1 MIPLRIYT
9 ERERRLIV
17 DAIRRSA
24 AEARATRASAEL
36 PSVLDSVAGRA
47 HYELLVA
54 READLDQIASEMDDS
69 RMELRLEKRLA
80 PRRKR

>member
-1 MIPLRIYT
+1 MITLRIYT

-17 DAIRRSA
+17 DAIRRAA
-24 AEARATRASAEL
+24 AETRATRTASDT
-36 PSVLDSVAGRA
+36 PSGLDSIAGRA
-47 HYELLVA
+47 NYELLVA
-54 READLDQIASEMDDS
+54 READLDQLASEMDDQ